1 MHCPYVDTPW
11 SVKILFFHFKVFF
24 LAALCW
30 YCSPV
35 PVAAIGAFVSAVSLV
50 LVLTLLSPVSGEIDG
65 FRSSLIYVNY
75 RGA

>member
-35 PVAAIGAFVSAVSLV
+35 PVAAIGAFVSAVSC
-50 LVLTLLSPVSGEIDG
+50 
-65 FRSSLIYVNY
+65 
-75 RGA
+75 